1 MSKNHQ
7 GLVITLQHLEEAG
20 KAISLSFDLEKSS
33 IEEGLYLESGT
44 YWNPLTS
51 DKDSKFLSQSLG
63 MRAWLSNNLFNV
75 ECGSLHDLTQP
86 YGSWSQ
92 TVSQSTQPNYVDVK
106 RAAIV
111 GCASSY
117 QRSKNLEG

>member
-1 MSKNHQ
+1 MSRNHK
-7 GLVITLQHLEEAG
+7 GIILTLRHLEEAG

-63 MRAWLSNNLFNV
+63 MRVWLSNNMFNA

-92 TVSQSTQPNYVDVK
+92 TVSQSVESNYVDSK

-111 GCASSY
+111 RCASSY
-117 QRSKNLEG
+117 QRPKNPEG